1 MVDRVELSTTL
12 DTGPVKPGSE
22 VAPKA
27 EDRPTWLP
35 DQFKSAEDLAKSYA
49 ELQAELT
56 RSKQELAGL
65 KKPEETTPP
74 ATTEKPKD
82 EQVAD
87 QLKAQGIDVDGASK
101 RFWETKTISDADAT
115 MLSEGLVKAGLAAD
129 ANVAKGI
136 LQQFAEGQL
145 ARVENHRA
153 SIAQKMG
160 GEQGMKSLVAWGNTN
175 PEGAA
180 LINEYNKVLDSGN
193 FAGASA
199 AFDKVQAA
207 YTAANG
213 REPSTRISGGTG
225 PEVIGGVYQ
234 SQAEMIRD
242 MQNPLYKTDEAF
254 RAKVVAKLS
263 RSRI

>member
-1 MVDRVELSTTL
+1 MTTTSTIVL
-12 DTGPVKPGSE
+12 AEETGAIKPGSE
-22 VAPKA
+22 VVPTK

-35 DQFKSAEDLAKSYA
+35 AQFKAAEDLAKSYA

-65 KKPEETTPP
+65 KKPEEAAPPP
-74 ATTEKPKD
+74 AEKPADTK
-82 EQVAD
+82 VAD
-87 QLKAQGIDVDGASK
+87 ALTAQGIDVDGASK
-101 RFWETKTISDADAT
+101 RFWETKTLSDADAT
-115 MLSEGLVKAGLAAD
+115 MLSEGLVKAGFAAD
-129 ANVAKGI
+129 ANAAKGI

-160 GEQGMKSLVAWGNTN
+160 GEQGMKALAAWGSTT
-175 PEGAA
+175 PAA
-180 LINEYNKVLDSGN
+180 ATLINDYNKLLDNGN

-207 YTAANG
+207 YVAANG
-213 REPSTRISGGTG
+213 KEPSIRISGSTS
-225 PEVIGGVYQ
+225 PEPLGGAYQ
-234 SQAEMIRD
+234 SQAEMVRD
-242 MQNPLYKTDEAF
+242 MRDPLYRTDPAF
-254 RAKVVAKLS
+254 RAKVAAKLA